1 MELALFAP
9 CFTLIEAHATADCSL
24 ESGRSL
30 PLPGAH
36 AVSPLR

>member
-1 MELALFAP
+1 MELALFAS
-9 CFTLIEAHATADCSL
+9 CFSLIEAHATADSSL

-30 PLPGAH
+30 LLPGTH